1 MNKKETA
8 FIGLGS
14 NLGDARCHVEEA
26 FDEIAQIED
35 TELIARSS
43 LYHTV
48 PYGVTRRQPPYINAV
63 AQVTTTLSAEKLF
76 AAMKNIERKHHRARP
91 YRFAPRSL
99 DLDLL
104 LYGQHISH
112 SRYLTLPHPRLH
124 ERAFAL
130 TPLLEIAPKAY
141 IPGRGMALAALHA
154 LMFKYQWSGIRDQK
168 NVVLRTQNH
177 RVD

>member
-43 LYHTV
+43 LYRTA

-76 AAMKNIERKHHRARP
+76 AAMKCIERKHRRARP

-130 TPLLEIAPKAY
+130 IPLLELAPGTY
-141 IPGRGMALAALHA
+141 IPGKGMAFMALRC
-154 LMFKYQWSGIRDQK
+154 SGIRFQMTGISQHFIARSANSD
-168 NVVLRTQNH
+168 H
-177 RVD
+177 